1 MFRPCPPRPNA
12 TSTGIFIQGVF
23 LKILNDAVGERW
35 LVTLCFV
42 LSAVHN
48 VLYGLAKD
56 KATIYVAVAVSSF
69 GAMAFPTISAI
80 KSNNVS
86 SSEQGRIQGALYS
99 LSALASASGPMVLRW
114 VYQYTRDGAF
124 AGPGSMF
131 LVAAM
136 LDAVAVLCAYALPVR
151 GPHRECAVDVP
162 FFLWNPYC

>member
-1 MFRPCPPRPNA
+1 
-12 TSTGIFIQGVF
+12 VF

-162 FFLWNPYC
+162 FFSCGTPIADRDTFSSS